1 MTESHNHLDDQIDSL
16 IVRGDAV
23 EMHRVVYG

>member
-1 MTESHNHLDDQIDSL
+1 MTESHHDLNDEIDSL